1 MVPEIGVVAELVG
14 HGGLGAVTREED
26 GVGRKG
32 CGERGKTLLHGR
44 PTALGEVCAPDAHAE
59 KCVASEGGMFLGT
72 VEDTGALGVAGSVD
86 DLQGEV
92 AHTDSIT
99 MVESSTDG
107 NLFLGELYATEGSH
121 LFREMFHEL
130 PVLSK
135 EFDLQGIFAEDG
147 SIAEVMV
154 EMTVSG
160 KEVDR
165 LQLLFMDVVEQGLL
179 LLGVVGATVDDGT
192 LFGGSIGEDV
202 TVGLEGIKSKRLYH
216 RFFILTRST

>member
-1 MVPEIGVVAELVG
+1 MVSEIGVVAELVG

-26 GVGRKG
+26 GGGRKG
-32 CGERGKTLLHGR
+32 CGECGKTLLHGR
-44 PTALGEVCAPDAHAE
+44 PTALGEVGAPDAHAE
-59 KCVASEGGMFLGT
+59 ECVASEGGMFLGT
-72 VEDTGALGVAGSVD
+72 VEDTGALGMAGSVD

-92 AHTDSIT
+92 AHTDDIT

-107 NLFLGELYATEGSH
+107 SLLLGELYATEGSH

-130 PVLSK
+130 QVLSK

-154 EMTVSG
+154 EMAVSG

-165 LQLLFMDVVEQGLL
+165 LQLVLMDVVEQGLL
-179 LLGVVGATVDDGT
+179 LLGVVGATVDDGA

-202 TVGLEGIKSKRLYH
+202 AVGLEGVKCEIFNHCFY
-216 RFFILTRST
+216 F

>member
-44 PTALGEVCAPDAHAE
+44 PTAFGEVCASDAHAE
-59 KCVASEGGMFLGT
+59 ECVASEGSMFLGT
-72 VEDTGALGVAGSVD
+72 VEDTGALGVAGGVD

-92 AHTDSIT
+92 AHTDHVT
-99 MVESSTDG
+99 VVEECAG
-107 NLFLGELYATEGSH
+107 RYLFVSEAYATEGSH
-121 LFREMFHEL
+121 LFREMFHEFQ
-130 PVLSK
+130 VLSK

-147 SIAEVMV
+147 SIAKVMV

-160 KEVDR
+160 KEVDG

-179 LLGVVGATVDDGT
+179 LLGVVGATVDDST
-192 LFGGSIGEDV
+192 LFGGSIGENV
-202 TVGLEGIKSKRLYH
+202 TVGLEGVERKMMYH
-216 RFFILTRST
+216 CFYF